1 MNSFRHTAFAVLLCL
16 GLVPLAACT
25 RTSDGTVVLKK
36 PPAMPNLMPSFF
48 RRADNSRFPPAP
60 QPEVQSAAPVTAA
73 KPKPSRRKSS
83 YGPITV
89 APTEALTCKN
99 VVQPDGRIQI
109 VCK

>member
-1 MNSFRHTAFAVLLCL
+1 MTSLRRTTFAVLLCA

-48 RRADNSRFPPAP
+48 RRTDNSRFPPAP
-60 QPEVQSAAPVTAA
+60 QPAVQSAAPVTAA
-73 KPKPSRRKSS
+73 KPRPPRRKAEF
-83 YGPITV
+83 GPVKV
-89 APTEALTCKN
+89 APTGALTCKN
-99 VVQPDGRIQI
+99 EVQPDGRVRV

>member
-1 MNSFRHTAFAVLLCL
+1 MISLRRIAFAVLLCA

-48 RRADNSRFPPAP
+48 RRAEISRFPPAP
-60 QPEVQSAAPVTAA
+60 QPETQSAAPVTAA
-73 KPKPSRRKSS
+73 KPSPPRRKAQS
-83 YGPITV
+83 GPIKV
-89 APTEALTCKN
+89 APTGALTCKN
-99 VVQPDGRIQI
+99 EVQPNGRVHV